1 MPETTSQD
9 HQRFPAR
16 SVADP
21 QEVLRF
27 AIETARLLADDK
39 CDDVLVLDVRD
50 LSQVTDYIV
59 LGSGTSERQMGS
71 VLDHV
76 QDLGSEMGFNPF
88 ATSGDKGTAW
98 VLTDFIHVVV
108 HLFEP
113 NTRAHYDLE
122 MLWGD
127 APRVDWSRERSPSK
141 RG

>member
-1 MPETTSQD
+1 MPETTSHD

-21 QEVLRF
+21 EDVRSF
-27 AIETARLLADDK
+27 AIEAARMLADDK
-39 CDDVLVLDVRD
+39 CDEVLVLDVRT

-71 VLDHV
+71 AIAHV
-76 QDLGSEMGFNPF
+76 QDMGAQRGYDAFG
-88 ATSGDKGTAW
+88 TSSDTAAAW
-98 VLTDFIHVVV
+98 VLADFVHVVV

-127 APRVDWSRERSPSK
+127 APRVDWARPASEHS
-141 RG
+141 